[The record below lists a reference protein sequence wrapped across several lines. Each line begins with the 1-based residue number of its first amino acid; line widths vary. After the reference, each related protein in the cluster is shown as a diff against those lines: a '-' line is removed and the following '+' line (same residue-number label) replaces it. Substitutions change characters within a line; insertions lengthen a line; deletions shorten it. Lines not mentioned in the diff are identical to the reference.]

1 MRLRKIAPGL
11 LTLLLA
17 SLILAGC
24 GAQPSAT
31 SPSSAPGGEAAAGMP
46 TAMPSSMAGM
56 DHGTM
61 PGTGAADAPYDAQF
75 IDSMIAHHQGAIDM
89 AEQVLAEPE
98 ARQELKTLAENII
111 TAQEAE
117 IEQMRQ
123 WREAWFP
130 DLPETQGLGMEMGDM
145 MISDDT
151 SIPFDQRFTQA
162 MIAHHEGAIV
172 MARDAQQKAE
182 RSEIRTLADN
192 IITAQEGEIAQMR
205 QWLNDWYGIS
215 Q

>member
-1 MRLRKIAPGL
+1 
-11 LTLLLA
+11 
-17 SLILAGC
+17 
-24 GAQPSAT
+24 
-31 SPSSAPGGEAAAGMP
+31 
-46 TAMPSSMAGM
+46 M

-61 PGTGAADAPYDAQF
+61 PGMGAADAPYDVQF
-75 IDSMIAHHQGAIDM
+75 IDSMIVHHQGAIAM

-98 ARQELKTLAENII
+98 ARQELKTLAENIV

-130 DLPETQGLGMEMGDM
+130 DLPETQGMGMEMGDM
-145 MISDDT
+145 MISDDA
-151 SIPFDQRFTQA
+151 SIPFDQRFVEA
-162 MIAHHEGAIV
+162 MIAHHEGAIA

-182 RSEIRTLADN
+182 RSEITSLADN
-192 IITAQEGEIAQMR
+192 IITAQESEIAQMR
-205 QWLNDWYGIS
+205 QWLQEWYGIE

>member
-17 SLILAGC
+17 NLLLGAC
-24 GAQPSAT
+24 GGQPSTT
-31 SPSSAPGGEAAAGMP
+31 SPAATGGEAAASMP

-61 PGTGAADAPYDAQF
+61 PGMGTADAPYDVQF
-75 IDSMIAHHQGAIDM
+75 IDSMIVHHQGAINM

-130 DLPETQGLGMEMGDM
+130 DLPETQGMGMEMGDM
-145 MISDDT
+145 MISDDA
-151 SIPFDQRFTQA
+151 SIPFDQRFVEA
-162 MIAHHEGAIV
+162 MIAHHEGAIA
-172 MARDAQQKAE
+172 MARDAQQKSE
-182 RSEIRTLADN
+182 RSEITTLADN
-192 IITAQEGEIAQMR
+192 IITAQESEIAQMR
-205 QWLNDWYGIS
+205 QWLSDWYGIE